1 MNVNRGE
8 TMENNLNTEPEDMD
22 EDAELSR
29 ANNVAENSIAGM
41 YEKLFASKLPCKIN

>member
-1 MNVNRGE
+1 
-8 TMENNLNTEPEDMD
+8 MENNLNTEPEDMD

-41 YEKLFASKLPCKIN
+41 YEKLFAKQVTM